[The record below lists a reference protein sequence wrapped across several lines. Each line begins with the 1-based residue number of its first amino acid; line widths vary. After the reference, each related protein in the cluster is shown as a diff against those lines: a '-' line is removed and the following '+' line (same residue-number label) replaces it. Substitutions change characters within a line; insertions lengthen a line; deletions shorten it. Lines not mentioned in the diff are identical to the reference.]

1 MYAFRN
7 ASYAYKILGRDRR
20 TRAEY
25 DSKLK
30 SKSYFDVL
38 EEVSSDVIAP
48 LAMGVAVPLL
58 NLTVQSISSF
68 AFPFIR
74 DAMEQ
79 SSVVLKSAF
88 QQDNGDDLMTSQ
100 NSEVDPEF
108 AYLNFMMRTSSA
120 LKKTQ
125 YEQSKRKIKENIEKN
140 LKQQEVLDQQ
150 LQEAIAK
157 EKELIS
163 TLSAQKKTEA
173 ELSARINNYARLTI
187 AFLGVARGTVM

>member
-1 MYAFRN
+1 MHTFRN
-7 ASYAYKILGRDRR
+7 ASYAYKVLGKDRR

-38 EEVSSDVIAP
+38 EEVSNDVIAP

-88 QQDNGDDLMTSQ
+88 QQDNSDDLTASQ
-100 NSEVDPEF
+100 NSEVDPEY
-108 AYLNFMMRTSSA
+108 AHLNFVMRTSSA

-125 YEQSKRKIKENIEKN
+125 YEQTKRKIKENIEKN
-140 LKQQEVLDQQ
+140 LQQQEVMEQQ
-150 LQEAIAK
+150 LEEAIVK
-157 EKELIS
+157 EKELLL
-163 TLSAQKKTEA
+163 TLSDQKRTEA
-173 ELSARINNYARLTI
+173 ELSSRISNYAR
-187 AFLGVARGTVM
+187 

>member
-1 MYAFRN
+1 LHTFRN
-7 ASYAYKILGRDRR
+7 ASYAYKILGKDRR

-25 DSKLK
+25 DSKFK

-38 EEVSSDVIAP
+38 EEVSNDVIAP
-48 LAMGVAVPLL
+48 LAMGIAVPLL

-88 QQDNGDDLMTSQ
+88 QQDNSDELMASQ
-100 NSEVDPEF
+100 NLEADFVI
-108 AYLNFMMRTSSA
+108 RTSSA

-125 YEQSKRKIKENIEKN
+125 YEQTKRKIKENIEKN
-140 LKQQEVLDQQ
+140 LQQQEIMEHQ
-150 LQEAIAK
+150 LEEAKVK
-157 EKELIS
+157 EKELLL
-163 TLSAQKKTEA
+163 TLTEQKKTEA
-173 ELSARINNYARLTI
+173 ELSSRISNYARYNEDFFIRVCITLS
-187 AFLGVARGTVM
+187 

>member
-1 MYAFRN
+1 MYTFRN
-7 ASYAYKILGRDRR
+7 ASYAYKVLGKDRR

-38 EEVSSDVIAP
+38 EEVSNDVIAP

-79 SSVVLKSAF
+79 SSAVLKSAF
-88 QQDNGDDLMTSQ
+88 QQDNGDDLTTQ
-100 NSEVDPEF
+100 NSDVDPEF
-108 AYLNFMMRTSSA
+108 AHLNFVMRTSSA

-125 YEQSKRKIKENIEKN
+125 YEQTKRKIKENIEKS
-140 LKQQEVLDQQ
+140 LKQQEVLEQQ
-150 LQEAIAK
+150 VQEAIAK
-157 EKELIS
+157 EKVLLS
-163 TLSAQKKTEA
+163 TLSEQKKTEA
-173 ELSARINNYARLTI
+173 ELSSRINNYARLTKI
-187 AFLGVARGTVM
+187 LGIFFG